1 MKGTVVAAWMKTC
14 RRLYGNLVV
23 NEAMKCAGWQAEKI
37 FSPVEDI
44 EDGQV
49 EKAIKDIA
57 KSQNIS
63 VKELWMNIGKDNI
76 KSFSKDFPAF
86 FDHENLYSFFKSM
99 YDVHVVMTKKLPGAK
114 PPLVILEPI
123 SNRQAIFTYKS
134 KRGMFDYFLG
144 MLEGSCEFF
153 KEKVNVEQLEKKSNM
168 LKLKLT
174 FEKDIYYKKKYV
186 FNKALSFGFI
196 KNIGVKVGLVTSIIS
211 FAGNFI
217 MNIGIIKALGGA
229 AVAAFAS
236 FVITSI
242 LMRPTKI
249 IGDTIKKINNNYYF
263 EDSEIV
269 TGDIFEELYKLLND
283 HKKVIQADFVGFK
296 GVTDEMNTFA
306 ERLNIISES
315 MDKTSEEISGVVE
328 QVANCAV
335 NQAENTENAA
345 FILNDNIRSLK
356 NIVNNENNNK
366 EELEKAMKKINNSY
380 ENVDSVSNNILGTLE
395 SFEEVKNQ
403 GNQLETKAND
413 ITNIVSIVS
422 QISEQTNLLALNAS
436 IEAARAG
443 EQGRGFAVVAEEVR
457 NLAEQSREA
466 VEEINSKLVQF
477 VEDINML
484 VNNIDSQ
491 FCVLQKETDGL
502 QSVRDI
508 NYEATLSIRTVSSSM
523 IETINELDR
532 EAESISNIYEN
543 IESLAA
549 IAEENSASSQ
559 EVSANVINYT
569 NEIKKLMHNIN
580 EFKKITDT
588 FKNDL
593 SKYKI

>member
-1 MKGTVVAAWMKTC
+1 MKGTIVAAWMKTC
-14 RRLYGNLVV
+14 RRLYGDLVV
-23 NEAMKCAGWQAEKI
+23 DEAMKCAGWQAGKI

-49 EKAIKDIA
+49 KKAINDIA

-63 VKELWMNIGKDNI
+63 IKELWMNIGKDNI

-86 FDHENLYSFFKSM
+86 FAHENLYSFLKSM

-144 MLEGSCEFF
+144 MLDGSCEYF
-153 KEKVNVEQLEKKSNM
+153 KEKVNIEQLEKKSDM
-168 LKLKLT
+168 LRLKLS

-186 FNKALSFGFI
+186 FNKVLSFGFI
-196 KNIGVKVGLVTSIIS
+196 KNIGVKVGLATLIIS
-211 FAGNFI
+211 FTANFV
-217 MNIGIIKALGGA
+217 MNMGIIKAVGGA
-229 AVAAFAS
+229 GIAAFAS
-236 FVITSI
+236 FIVTSL

-249 IGDTIKKINNNYYF
+249 IGDTIKKINDNYYF

-269 TGDIFEELYKLLND
+269 TGDIFEELYNLLNE
-283 HKKVIQADFVGFK
+283 HKKLIQADFVGFK
-296 GVTDEMNTFA
+296 GVTDEMNIFA
-306 ERLNIISES
+306 EKLNIISKS

-328 QVANCAV
+328 QVADCAV

-345 FILNDNIRSLK
+345 LILNDNIRSLK
-356 NIVNNENNNK
+356 DIVDNENNNK
-366 EELEKAMKKINNSY
+366 EELEKAMKKVNNSY
-380 ENVDSVSNNILGTLE
+380 ENVDSASNNILETLE
-395 SFEEVKNQ
+395 RFEEVKNQ

-477 VEDINML
+477 VEDINIL

-491 FCVLQKETDGL
+491 FSVLQNETKGL

-508 NYEATLSIRTVSSSM
+508 NYEATLSIRTVSVSM
-523 IETINELDR
+523 IETINELDK

-569 NEIKKLMHNIN
+569 NEIKKLMYNIN
-580 EFKKITDT
+580 EFKKITDS
-588 FKNDL
+588 FK
-593 SKYKI
+593 K